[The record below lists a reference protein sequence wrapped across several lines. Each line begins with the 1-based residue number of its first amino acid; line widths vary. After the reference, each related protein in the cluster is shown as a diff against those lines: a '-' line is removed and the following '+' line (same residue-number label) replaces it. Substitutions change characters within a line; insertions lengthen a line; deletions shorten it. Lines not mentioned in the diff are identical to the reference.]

1 MNFLKH
7 YFLHLELKILFLYK
21 LSALI
26 FVLLIFFKVDAS
38 FSSKQDVERQ
48 RSATLPLL
56 TMLILEKKD
65 LLSMNLKSLPS
76 EILKRHK
83 KFHKNLVFMSIS
95 FRKMMK

>member
-56 TMLILEKKD
+56 TMIILEKKG
-65 LLSMNLKSLPS
+65 LIINES
-76 EILKRHK
+76 EELTFRDFK
-83 KFHKNLVFMSIS
+83 KAQEVS
-95 FRKMMK
+95 

>member
-1 MNFLKH
+1 M
-7 YFLHLELKILFLYK
+7 ELKILFLYK

-56 TMLILEKKD
+56 TMLILEKKG
-65 LLSMNLKSLPS
+65 LIINES
-76 EILKRHK
+76 EELTFRDFK
-83 KFHKNLVFMSIS
+83 KAQEVS
-95 FRKMMK
+95 